1 MDLSITKVRSILHG
15 INYTGDYHAVVA
27 AGGGERREWWK
38 IIRKVADMHPDTK
51 ISDVLCDAFNGSKKV
66 DSEVVRR
73 VRDGLDKHIR
83 NAVVASR
90 AKHQFDDFVV
100 SVSGKLS
107 NPGFLEQVDSNNPDN
122 PVEKDAKGNFV
133 QQRINIKLTSG
144 KVQRV
149 LENMQIIFNA
159 LAKLYND

>member
-1 MDLSITKVRSILHG
+1 MAVTTTKMRSILNG
-15 INYTGDYHAVVA
+15 INYTGDYEAVVE
-27 AGGGERREWWK
+27 AGGGERSEWWK
-38 IIRKVADMHPDTK
+38 IIREVADMHPDTK
-51 ISDVLCDAFNGSKKV
+51 ISDVLWDAINGSKKV
-66 DSEVVRR
+66 DSAVVRR

-90 AKHQFDDFVV
+90 AKHQFDDFAV
-100 SVSGKLS
+100 SVKGKLS
-107 NPGFLEQVDSNNPDN
+107 TPGFLEQIDSNNPDN

-133 QQRINIKLTSG
+133 QQRINIKLTPR

-159 LAKLYND
+159 LVKLYDD

>member
-1 MDLSITKVRSILHG
+1 MAVTTTKMRSILNG
-15 INYTGDYHAVVA
+15 INYTGDYEAVVE
-27 AGGGERREWWK
+27 AGGGEGSEWWK
-38 IIRKVADMHPDTK
+38 FIRIVAGMHPDTK
-51 ISDVLCDAFNGSKKV
+51 ISDVLCDAFNESKRV
-66 DSEVVRR
+66 DSADVRR
-73 VRDGLDKHIR
+73 VRDSLDKHVG

-90 AKHQFDDFVV
+90 AKHQFDDFAV
-100 SVSGKLS
+100 SVSRNLS
-107 NPGFLEQVDSNNPDN
+107 NPGFLEQIDSNNPDN